1 MNQKDKLEE
10 AVINALKENKLDE
23 GYSDKLGGDPQDFI
37 SDVNEIKQ
45 VLTSLDVTKFGSH
58 LAQQMVEEFID
69 TCDTQMNMTKQK
81 YNLED

>member
-10 AVINALKENKLDE
+10 ALISVLKENKLDE

-58 LAQQMVEEFID
+58 LAQQMVEEFIN